1 MKIAVSAN
9 GRDVDSPINPRF
21 GRSSGFVLWDSETR
35 KADYL
40 DNSENLALSQGAG
53 IKTARMIADAGAS
66 VLITGQMGPKAAQA
80 LKHSKVRIYY
90 CPSGTV
96 KEAIEACQGNQL
108 EELTGEKIASGP
120 GKMGGRGQGGG
131 GGMGKGKGR

>member
-1 MKIAVSAN
+1 MKIAVSAS
-9 GRDVDSPINPRF
+9 GKDVDSQVNPRF
-21 GRSSGFVLWDSETR
+21 GRSSGFVCWDSETG
-35 KADYL
+35 KTDYL

-80 LKHSKVRIYY
+80 LNHSKVRAYY
-90 CPSGTV
+90 CASGTV
-96 KEAIEACQGNQL
+96 KEAIEAYKDNQL
-108 EELTGEKIASGP
+108 EELTGDKIASGP
-120 GKMGGRGQGGG
+120 GKSGGRGQGG

>member
-1 MKIAVSAN
+1 MKIAISASGKDIN
-9 GRDVDSPINPRF
+9 SQLNPRF
-21 GRSSGFVLWDSETR
+21 GRSAGFVCWDSETG

-80 LKHSKVRIYY
+80 LNHSKVRVYY
-90 CPSGTV
+90 CASGTV
-96 KEAIEACQGNQL
+96 KEAIAAYQENQL
-108 EELTGEKIASGP
+108 EELTGDKVASGP